1 MIQNNRFTLLES
13 ASRTQNYVYLTK
25 YQGATHEEANAL
37 ILATWGKPLAR
48 IPKVQ
53 DLRATEVLRW
63 SKLANPKELS
73 KNHGIPQ
80 YRFLRVGNEQVK
92 FKLLETSCGLWVS
105 RLEVCRALGLRDSFL
120 SRLGPT
126 VAHTHEL
133 EDRGYTGAFRKVED
147 VINGG
152 QAARCISLQDAEIA
166 FAVLSHRKGAINA
179 A

>member
-1 MIQNNRFTLLES
+1 MKVNERFTLLES
-13 ASRTQNYVYLTK
+13 AGRKQNYIYLTR

-37 ILATWGKPLAR
+37 ILATWGKPISR
-48 IPKVQ
+48 PPRVQ
-53 DLRATEVLRW
+53 DLRSTEVVRW

-73 KNHGIPQ
+73 KTHGIPQ
-80 YRFLRVGNEQVK
+80 DRFLRVGDEQIK

-166 FAVLSHRKGAINA
+166 FSVLGQRKGASNA